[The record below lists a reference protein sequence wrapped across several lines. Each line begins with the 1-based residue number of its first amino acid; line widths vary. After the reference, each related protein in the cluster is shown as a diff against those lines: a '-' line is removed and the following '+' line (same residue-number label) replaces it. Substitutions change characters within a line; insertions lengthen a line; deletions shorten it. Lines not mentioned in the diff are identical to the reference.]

1 MSWRITSK
9 TSERA
14 NERTSE
20 RANER
25 TSENERASER
35 TNEIKLRKSE
45 LANKRIINKKTLTD
59 KTRIRKQTKESDYTI
74 NKTNRAYFNSL
85 SSSVKLVATSL
96 KFPSP
101 RLLKADT
108 IISYSVYFCRLFKV
122 TFKVL
127 LQVMLLPHFAVALRR
142 GLKNTW

>member
-1 MSWRITSK
+1 MNERTN
-9 TSERA
+9 ERA
-14 NERTSE
+14 NERTSKRASE
-20 RANER
+20 SANER
-25 TSENERASER
+25 KRTSER

-45 LANKRIINKKTLTD
+45 LANTRIIYKKTLTDKQTD
-59 KTRIRKQTKESDYTI
+59 KTRIRKQRKELDYTI

-108 IISYSVYFCRLFKV
+108 IIS
-122 TFKVL
+122 
-127 LQVMLLPHFAVALRR
+127 
-142 GLKNTW
+142 

>member
-1 MSWRITSK
+1 MADNK
-9 TSERA
+9 Q

-25 TSENERASER
+25 TSERASER
-35 TNEIKLRKSE
+35 ANERTSEIKLRKSE
-45 LANKRIINKKTLTD
+45 LANKRIINKKTITD

-74 NKTNRAYFNSL
+74 NKRSRAYFNSL

-108 IISYSVYFCRLFKV
+108 IISYSVYFCRLLKV

-127 LQVMLLPHFAVALRR
+127 LQVILLPHFAVALRR